1 MTLIF
6 FFWHLECRGAESLKN
21 KSLKTMLKLMENV
34 SQIDK
39 IFAFI
44 ITVNCWFTNTF

>member
-6 FFWHLECRGAESLKN
+6 FFWYLEFRGAESIKT
-21 KSLKTMLKLMENV
+21 KSLKTMLKLIGKV

-44 ITVNCWFTNTF
+44 TTANCWFTNTF